1 MKRLLAI
8 VVTLMLTI
16 ACCVGCNQQIIDTN
30 YKFDKAHVKIG
41 NEWKDVSVKK
51 WGDYEGEQL
60 QLILEDGTVLLV
72 HSANCILYNG
82 TLPD

>member
-1 MKRLLAI
+1 MKRFLAI
-8 VVTLMLTI
+8 VGTLMLCFT
-16 ACCVGCNQQIIDTN
+16 CFVGCNQQVFDTN

-41 NEWKDVSVKK
+41 GEWKDVVVKK

-60 QLILEDGTVLLV
+60 QLILEDGTVLVV